1 MDKLLNWLRDHDLF
15 SINRLEERAGIPQR
29 VLSKAL
35 KGDRPLPDK
44 YVKPLKK
51 ILKEYGY
58 K

>member
-1 MDKLLNWLRDHDLF
+1 MDKLLAWIEEHDLL

-29 VLSKAL
+29 SLHKAI
-35 KGDRPLPDK
+35 KGIRPLPDK
-44 YVKPLKK
+44 YIKPLKK

>member
-1 MDKLLNWLRDHDLF
+1 MDKLLDWIKDHDML

-29 VLSKAL
+29 VLAKAL

-44 YVKPLKK
+44 YVKPLEK
-51 ILKEYGY
+51 ILKKYGY